1 VGSALVGGNG
11 RVGGD
16 LGGLGGLFLIGLG
29 LKGEGRR
36 KGGGW

>member
-1 VGSALVGGNG
+1 MGSALVGGNG

-16 LGGLGGLFLIGLG
+16 LGGLFLIGLG